1 MVGLLA
7 GMFAVT
13 RNPSGCRTIRI
24 DVKRHERR
32 GFIDRVGVSRRVSG
46 TGEAGKKQT
55 RDTDSKELMKR
66 KRQDDRNMKEKV

>member
-1 MVGLLA
+1 LGEEGVKIAPARVGLLA

-32 GFIDRVGVSRRVSG
+32 GFIDRLGVSRRVSG
-46 TGEAGKKQT
+46 A
-55 RDTDSKELMKR
+55 R
-66 KRQDDRNMKEKV
+66 KAEKTKPRKTQIPKS